1 MALGNIREIL
11 DFECLESYNV
21 PEYIVTLNIEISY
34 GRKINSMMIKLM
46 MKQIIIT
53 FVVAVIICREFNNL
67 MSNLLGWSG
76 YFNRNVNRIT
86 RYSRD
91 ILVRC

>member
-1 MALGNIREIL
+1 MLKRRNKLWSSGKFSYDNLDDEADYSYLCGGN
-11 DFECLESYNV
+11 N
-21 PEYIVTLNIEISY
+21 N
-34 GRKINSMMIKLM
+34 
-46 MKQIIIT
+46 
-53 FVVAVIICREFNNL
+53 CREFNNL